1 MLDVRSA
8 PIATGEARI
17 AVSGEIDLGTAPQ
30 LESALADALSAT
42 PAQITIDLSA
52 VDFIDSTGVSV
63 LVRSAHQGEQNGVNV
78 RVHGAHGIV
87 ARVLAVTGVAGYLQ
101 VPVEDEV

>member
-1 MLDVRSA
+1 MLDIRSA
-8 PIATGEARI
+8 PTATGEARI

-30 LESALADALSAT
+30 LESALADALNAA
-42 PAQITIDLSA
+42 PGHITVDLSD

-63 LVRSAHQGEQNGVNV
+63 LVRSAHQGEQCGVTV

-87 ARVLAVTGVAGYLQ
+87 ARVLRVTGVAGYLQ
-101 VPVEDEV
+101 MPAEGEA

>member
-1 MLDVRSA
+1 MLDIRSA

-30 LESALADALSAT
+30 LESAIADALSAA
-42 PAQITIDLSA
+42 PEQITVDLSD
-52 VDFIDSTGVSV
+52 VGFIDSTGVSV
-63 LVRSAHQGEQNGVNV
+63 LVRSAHQGEQSGVAV

-87 ARVLAVTGVAGYLQ
+87 ARVLQVTGVAGFLQ
-101 VPVEDEV
+101 VPVEGEA